1 MANNKAKIIKLRAS
15 FLIIASAL
23 ALITAYVSQYMF
35 DIQPCIL
42 CLYQRAPY
50 FLTIVALIFVFT
62 YSAKIHFS
70 TTMIYFCSFVFMISA
85 LLALFHVG
93 VEKGFIEEPTSCSL
107 SSEENYQTL
116 DQLREVIHNSQSNPK
131 CSEVQF
137 SLFGVSMAGWNFIY
151 SLILSIYSFLLG
163 TKLKH

>member
-1 MANNKAKIIKLRAS
+1 LRAS
-15 FLIIASAL
+15 FLILASVV
-23 ALITAYVSQYMF
+23 ALIAAYVSQYIF
-35 DIQPCIL
+35 DIKPCIL
-42 CLYQRAPY
+42 CIYQRVPY
-50 FLTIVALIFVFT
+50 FLTIVALIFVFN
-62 YSAKIHFS
+62 YSSKIHFS
-70 TTMIYFCSFVFMISA
+70 TTMIYFCSFVFMVSA

-116 DQLREVIHNSQSNPK
+116 DQLREAILNSQNSPK

-137 SLFGVSMAGWNFIY
+137 SLLGVSMAGWNFIY